1 MPTDVELVIHTVPHT
16 GEPPAAEGGDLPA
29 RRFATAD
36 DAKSAADELPVPDGW
51 QAREV
56 IREAGTGRVLWWR
69 SDRVPGWQR
78 G

>member
-16 GEPPAAEGGDLPA
+16 GEPAAIDGDELPP
-29 RRFATAD
+29 RRFVSV
-36 DAKSAADELPVPDGW
+36 DAAKLAADELPVPDGW

-69 SDRVPGWQR
+69 SDHVPGWQR